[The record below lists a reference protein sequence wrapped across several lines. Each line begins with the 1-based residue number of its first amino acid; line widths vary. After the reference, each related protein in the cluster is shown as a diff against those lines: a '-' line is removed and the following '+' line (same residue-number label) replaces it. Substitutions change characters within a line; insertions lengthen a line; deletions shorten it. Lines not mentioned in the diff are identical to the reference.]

1 MSIARIYGCVSDRK
15 LTLRLHHHSVPVT
28 QVTGAIGEWATSPV
42 FPNVTDGQGGNDPGA
57 THTINVGNISLPEV
71 LVSYV
76 ANDTSG
82 SAIWTWNGSL
92 PEPVSAMGVSLASYS
107 TVLQVYDPDYT
118 ATGSIG
124 NTTFI
129 NLFTNAC
136 ATPQAE
142 AMQLLMTLG
151 GLELSNAAAALSG
164 NMTMPGGSSTAAES
178 GMSSMASSTEMMSS
192 MASSTEMMSSMESA
206 TSGASSTASSAASD
220 ASSAA
225 SSAASGAESAAT
237 SAVAAATSTAA

>member
-1 MSIARIYGCVSDRK
+1 M
-15 LTLRLHHHSVPVT
+15 P
-28 QVTGAIGEWATSPV
+28 E
-42 FPNVTDGQGGNDPGA
+42 GGNTPGA

-92 PEPVSAMGVSLASYS
+92 PEPVTAMGVSLSNYS
-107 TVLQVYDPDYT
+107 TVLQIYDPDYT
-118 ATGSIG
+118 TTNMIG

-129 NLFTNAC
+129 NIFTNAC

-151 GLELSNAAAALSG
+151 GLELSNVAGALSG
-164 NMTMPGGSSTAAES
+164 NSTMGGGMSTAAESGASSTAAES
-178 GMSSMASSTEMMSS
+178 G
-192 MASSTEMMSSMESA
+192 
-206 TSGASSTASSAASD
+206 ASSTAE
-220 ASSAA
+220 SAA
-225 SSAASGAESAAT
+225 SSGTSAAESGATSAASAAESGASGATSAVESAAT
-237 SAVAAATSTAA
+237 SAASAASSAVAGATSTSA